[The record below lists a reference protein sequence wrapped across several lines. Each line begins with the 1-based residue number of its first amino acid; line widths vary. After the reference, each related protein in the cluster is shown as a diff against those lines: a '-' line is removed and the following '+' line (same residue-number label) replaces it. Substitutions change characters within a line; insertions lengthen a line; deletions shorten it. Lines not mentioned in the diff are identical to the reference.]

1 MQPMPVAL
9 RAARAIPKQ
18 SRPTSRR
25 RPARGPAALRNL
37 PSSPFFKEGIIQES
51 RILLFSIWALL
62 FVPTASSP
70 LWKRGDRGDF
80 RWFALDPII
89 FPQLPFVE
97 GGKRGTCLWV
107 FRLDRIDNLPLLKG
121 DRGLFDDH
129 FIPVKPCLN
138 IN

>member
-9 RAARAIPKQ
+9 RAEKAVTKQ
-18 SRPTSRR
+18 NRPTKSR
-25 RPARGPAALRNL
+25 RPARGLAALRNP
-37 PSSPFFKEGIIQES
+37 PSSLFFKEGIIQES

-80 RWFALDPII
+80 RCFAFDPII
-89 FPQLPFVE
+89 FPQLPFVK
-97 GGKRGTCLWV
+97 GGNRGICLWG
-107 FRLDRIDNLPLLKG
+107 FRFDGLDNLPLLKG

-129 FIPVKPCLN
+129 FIPVKPC
-138 IN
+138 